1 MVFPESPINEKERLS
16 YLKQLNIVNSLSDPS
31 FDDITKLLSQI
42 CETPIS
48 LISFIDDEKIC
59 VKSAHGIPIYDI
71 PREVSFCTHAINSFD
86 EIFIIED
93 ARKDE
98 RFSANPFVVSTPNL
112 IFYAAA
118 PLITKEGYV
127 LGTLSVMDYK
137 PNKLNETQK
146 DALVKLANQVL
157 KLIELNFAKANLDKE
172 KNKYKEIAN
181 IYEQTNKVAQIGWWE
196 LNLCSGLLNWSDI
209 TKEIHDVNFDYE
221 PKLDKAISFYKEG
234 ESRELIAAAVIDAII
249 YGTEADLNLE
259 ITTNKGITKWVRVR
273 FKAEIT
279 EDKATHQ
286 LHPNILAQ
294 LNKGQEMPVSKIY
307 GTFQDI
313 TIQQKNIETLK
324 KNESD
329 IKAIADYYQNIFENQ
344 SYFLVKTDLAG
355 NYTYINNFFCN
366 MLGVTKDEY
375 LGKSSL
381 SLIIPEDHQA
391 CIDTVENCFKEPN
404 KTHFVTLRK
413 PSPKGI
419 LTNQWEFILIKDPK
433 GDFVEFVC
441 IGHEITELINKQTEL
456 QHMVDLTVSQNT
468 RLQNF
473 THIISHNIRSHITN
487 MSGAIHLVD
496 KGIEESQEILVDVVR
511 KSVAALEDTIQN
523 LNEVIS
529 IQSNLNIPKKELVL
543 NEEIEKNL
551 DILKINIEESK
562 ANIQINITP
571 NKIIHTNPAYLE
583 SILQNLLTN
592 AIKYRSP
599 NRQLEIEISYQ
610 HFGKYNLLTVKDNG
624 LGINMQLYKDKI
636 FGMYK
641 TFHRN
646 KDSKGLGLF
655 ITKTQVEAMKGK
667 IEVESEVDKGSTFK
681 VFFYERD

>member
-1 MVFPESPINEKERLS
+1 MVFPETPLNESERVS
-16 YLKQLNIVNSLSDPS
+16 FLKQLNIIDSLSDPS
-31 FDDITKLLSQI
+31 FDDITKLASHI
-42 CETPIS
+42 CEMPIS
-48 LISFIDDEKIC
+48 LISLIDEKRLWI
-59 VKSAHGIPIYDI
+59 KSAKGTEIKEI
-71 PREVSFCTHAINSFD
+71 PRETSFCAHAINYPYEVFV
-86 EIFIIED
+86 IED
-93 ARKDE
+93 TRLDE
-98 RFSANPFVVSTPNL
+98 RFANNPHVIPEQGL
-112 IFYAAA
+112 ISYAAV
-118 PLITKEGYV
+118 PLITKEGYA
-127 LGTLSVMDYK
+127 LGTLCVMDYK
-137 PNKLNETQK
+137 PNKLNDAQK
-146 DALVKLANQVL
+146 EALTILANQVL
-157 KLIELNFAKANLDKE
+157 QLIELNLAKINLDKE
-172 KNKYKEIAN
+172 KNRYREIAN

-209 TKEIHDVNFDYE
+209 TKEIHDVDFNYE
-221 PKLDKAISFYKEG
+221 PELDKAISFYKEG
-234 ESRELIAAAVIDAII
+234 KSRELIATAVIDAII

-259 ITTNKGITKWVRVR
+259 IISNKGIAKWVRAR
-273 FKAEIT
+273 FKAEIN
-279 EDKATHQ
+279 EDSSKHQ

-294 LNKGQEMPVSKIY
+294 LNKTQEVPIAKIY

-313 TIQQKNIETLK
+313 TQQQNNIEALEK
-324 KNESD
+324 KESD
-329 IKAIADYYQNIFENQ
+329 IKAIADYYQNIIENQ
-344 SYFLVKTDLAG
+344 SFFLIKTDLAG
-355 NYTYINNFFCN
+355 NYTYLNPFFCKK
-366 MLGVTKDEY
+366 LGISTNEY

-381 SLIIPEDHQA
+381 SLIIPEDHQV
-391 CIDTVENCFKEPN
+391 CLDTVENCFKEPN

-413 PSPKGI
+413 PSPNGI
-419 LTNQWEFILIKDPK
+419 LTNHWEFILIKNPS
-433 GDFVEFVC
+433 GNFVEFVC

-487 MSGAIHLVD
+487 MSGAVHLVD
-496 KGIEESQEILVDVVR
+496 KGIEDSQEILVDVVR

-543 NEEIEKNL
+543 YEEIEKIL
-551 DILKINIEESK
+551 DVLKNDIEESK
-562 ANIQINITP
+562 ANIQINIAP
-571 NKIIHTNPAYLE
+571 NKIINTNPAYLE

-599 NRQLEIEISYQ
+599 NRQLEVEISYQ
-610 HFGKYNLLTVKDNG
+610 LFGKYNLLTIKDNG

-646 KDSKGLGLF
+646 RDAKGLGLF

-667 IEVESEVDKGSTFK
+667 IEVESEVDKGSIFK
-681 VFFYERD
+681 VFFL

>member
-1 MVFPESPINEKERLS
+1 
-16 YLKQLNIVNSLSDPS
+16 
-31 FDDITKLLSQI
+31 
-42 CETPIS
+42 
-48 LISFIDDEKIC
+48 
-59 VKSAHGIPIYDI
+59 
-71 PREVSFCTHAINSFD
+71 
-86 EIFIIED
+86 
-93 ARKDE
+93 
-98 RFSANPFVVSTPNL
+98 
-112 IFYAAA
+112 
-118 PLITKEGYV
+118 

-209 TKEIHDVNFDYE
+209 TKEIHDVDFDYE
-221 PKLDKAISFYKEG
+221 PKIDKAISFYKEG
-234 ESRELIAAAVIDAII
+234 ENRELIAAAVIDAIV

-259 ITTNKGITKWVRVR
+259 ITSNKGIAKWVRVR

-279 EDKATHQ
+279 EDKANHQ

-294 LNKGQEMPVSKIY
+294 LNKDQEIPVSKIY

-324 KNESD
+324 QNESN
-329 IKAIADYYQNIFENQ
+329 IKAIADYYQNIIENQ
-344 SYFLVKTDLAG
+344 SYFLVKTDLEG
-355 NYTYINNFFCN
+355 NYTYINNYFCK

-487 MSGAIHLVD
+487 MSGVIHLVD
-496 KGIEESQEILVDVVR
+496 KGIEDSQEILVDVVR

-529 IQSNLNIPKKELVL
+529 IQSNLNIPKKELLL
-543 NEEIEKNL
+543 NEEIEKIL
-551 DILKINIEESK
+551 DVLKINIEESK
-562 ANIQINITP
+562 ANIQINIAS

-610 HFGKYNLLTVKDNG
+610 PFGKYYLLTVKDNG